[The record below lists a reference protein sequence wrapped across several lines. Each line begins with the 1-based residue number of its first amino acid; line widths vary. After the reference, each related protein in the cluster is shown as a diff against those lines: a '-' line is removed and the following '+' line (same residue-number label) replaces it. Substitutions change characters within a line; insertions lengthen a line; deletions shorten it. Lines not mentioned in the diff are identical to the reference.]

1 MNFTMQDISDQQLL
15 DELKNRFDRNQQVM
29 KEQHEL
35 LSQLER
41 INARLLQSEQV
52 QSAFLSNIRNEIN
65 NPLTAII
72 GLSRE
77 MTGGKSDRDQ
87 LVKNAQLVFSE
98 SFVLQ
103 FQLQN
108 IFVAAELEAGQAQPY
123 VVKVNIKKLLE
134 STLES
139 FNHLLLRKNIAL
151 NFDAPELIFMTDSEK
166 LKVIFANLLMNA
178 IGHSAQGGE
187 IRILIYCDEENHLVI
202 SVIDRGKGIPKNKLE
217 KIFDR
222 FVQLDTGTTKT
233 HAGHGLGL
241 SVVKSLT
248 EFVGGVVD
256 VKSEV
261 GVGSV
266 FIVRVPE
273 MIGIEN
279 SQESSTDGNEFV
291 FDTDDMMI

>member
-1 MNFTMQDISDQQLL
+1 MHNISDQHLL

-35 LSQLER
+35 LSQLEK
-41 INARLLQSEQV
+41 INAKLVQSESV

-65 NPLTAII
+65 NPLTSII
-72 GLSRE
+72 GLSSE
-77 MTGGKSDRDQ
+77 MTSGNSDKDQ
-87 LVKNAQLVFSE
+87 LIKSAQMIFSE

-108 IFVAAELEAGQAQPY
+108 IFVAAELEAGQVEPY
-123 VVKVNIKKLLE
+123 IVKVKVKRLLE

-139 FNHLLLRKNIAL
+139 FQHLIQRKNIRVV
-151 NFDAPELIFMTDSEK
+151 FDAPDLVFKTDSEK
-166 LKVIFANLLMNA
+166 LKTVFSNLLMNA
-178 IGHSAQGGE
+178 IGHSPQGGE
-187 IRILIYCDEENHLVI
+187 IKILVYRDELNNLVI
-202 SVIDRGKGIPKNKLE
+202 PVIDQGKGIPTDKLE
-217 KIFDR
+217 RIFDR

-248 EFVGGVVD
+248 EFLGGSVD
-256 VKSEV
+256 VKSKV
-261 GVGSV
+261 DVGSN
-266 FIVRVPE
+266 FIICMPE
-273 MIGIEN
+273 MIGSEN
-279 SQESSTDGNEFV
+279 SHELSTDGNEFV